1 MSQMCILDELKTK
14 CTFNNVFADSE
25 KDADGNYKRKIG
37 HIRADHDGYR
47 WYNTVWP
54 CHKSLTTEERAK
66 EIDSV
71 YQRLTARD
79 AFSDIY
85 AMRTF
90 CEKHRE
96 KAVVKSCEHSWSEF
110 NFYYEGEHCLFWIRC
125 IPFEKNYNLY
135 LHAFTKES

>member
-1 MSQMCILDELKTK
+1 MSQMSILYELKIL
-14 CTFNNVFADSE
+14 CSFREVFANNQ
-25 KDADGNYKRKIG
+25 KDVNGEYKRKIG

-54 CHKSLTTEERAK
+54 CHKNLLTDERAK

-71 YQRLTARD
+71 YERLTARD

-85 AMRTF
+85 AMRTY
-90 CEKHRE
+90 CEKHRDQ
-96 KAVVKSCEHSWSEF
+96 AVVKSVEQSWSEF

-135 LHAFTKES
+135 LYAFTKES